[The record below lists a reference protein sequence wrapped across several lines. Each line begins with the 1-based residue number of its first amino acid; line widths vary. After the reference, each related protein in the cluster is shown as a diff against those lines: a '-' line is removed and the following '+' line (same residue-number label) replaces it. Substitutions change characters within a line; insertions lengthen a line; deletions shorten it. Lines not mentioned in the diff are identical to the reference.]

1 MQTLNINTHKI
12 LADTT
17 RKPFGIN
24 VNYLRDADANFPG
37 CQTLQETLS
46 KMGVSFLR
54 YPGGEK
60 SDFHLFSDLKDQKPA
75 PQVLGGYRRFAE
87 DYQIMDFDAFMGVV
101 KAVGATP
108 HLVVG
113 YDSLARTGITRE
125 RYLEN
130 AVEWVRYANKVKKYG
145 ILNWEI
151 GNENWH
157 NQTGE
162 PEDIA
167 KIVSLFSK
175 EMKKIDSGIRVGASG
190 SSREWWQR
198 FLPGAADD
206 LDFLTVSSYSCW
218 DWKGYQYFADH
229 ANINLMEPAETALQ
243 AIDDFIPEHK
253 NRLKVVISELNSM
266 DYSED
271 GWPPDNN
278 LGHALV
284 TFEIIGQMMLN
295 SRIEYGMV
303 WNTRWMEEKEHDL
316 LWYALDDQ
324 NEWLPPGRALA
335 IWGQFINSQ
344 LVEVTRTP
352 QIVTFASFSPDSG
365 QLNVFLLNKS
375 YDQQTISLKIDG
387 PEYGSGQACCFQGKG
402 PNDMNPIWEAGRK
415 LTVTHQMLEGLTLP
429 PVSLQVL
436 SLFP

>member
-1 MQTLNINTHKI
+1 MQTLYVNTHQT
-12 LADTT
+12 LADTA

-24 VNYLRDADANFPG
+24 INYLRDADANYPE
-37 CQTLQETLS
+37 CQSLQKALRQ
-46 KMGVSFLR
+46 MGVKYLR

-60 SDFHLFSDLKDQKPA
+60 SDFHLFSDLKALKPA
-75 PQVLGGYRRFAE
+75 PQVIGSYRRFAE
-87 DYQIMDFDAFMGVV
+87 NYQIMDFDAFMEVV

-108 HLVVG
+108 HIVVG
-113 YDSLARTGITRE
+113 YDSLARTGVPME

-145 ILNWEI
+145 VVNWEI

-167 KIVSLFSK
+167 GIVSLFSK
-175 EMKKIDSGIRVGASG
+175 EMKKVDPDIRVGASG
-190 SSREWWQR
+190 NNRDWWQR

-218 DWKGYQYFADH
+218 DWKGYQYYAEH
-229 ANINLMEPAETALQ
+229 GEINLMESAQTALQ
-243 AIDDFIPEHK
+243 AIDDFASAHK
-253 NRLKVVISELNSM
+253 DRLKVVVSELNSM
-266 DYSED
+266 DYAED

-284 TFEIIGQMMLN
+284 TFEMIGQMMLIP
-295 SRIEYGMV
+295 RIEYGMV
-303 WNTRWMEEKEHDL
+303 WNTRWMEEKTHEL
-316 LWYALDDQ
+316 LWYALDDR
-324 NEWLPPGRALA
+324 NELLPPGRALA
-335 IWGQFINSQ
+335 IWGEFLKSE
-344 LVEVTRTP
+344 LVEISRTP
-352 QIVTFASFSPDSG
+352 EIVTFASFDPDSG

-375 YDQQTISLKIDG
+375 AVQQEVSLDIDG
-387 PEYGSGQACCFQGKG
+387 PVYNAGLTFLFQGKG
-402 PNDMNPIWEAGRK
+402 PDDTKPVWESGRK
-415 LTVTHQMLEGLTLP
+415 LTVNHQKTENLTLP

-436 SLFP
+436 SLLS